1 MPNDAP
7 LSAQSKAGAAGL
19 AGARGDPSDDVR
31 RTLGLDRKR
40 GPLRKILP
48 WLLVLIFAAGV
59 VVAVVLWRRHA
70 AAAAQPT
77 FTTTPVHRGDLTVTV
92 SATGTLKGLDTV
104 DVGAEISGR
113 VTEVDVNFNDHVKK
127 GQLLAKINPEQYQ
140 AQVKQ
145 SRAELAAAVAALVT
159 AKATRTQSKIA
170 DDRQHTLFSKG
181 LAAQQDVD
189 SADADYARAV
199 AGVNS
204 ADANVAAQRANLA
217 VAESNLAKCD
227 VHAPISG
234 IVLNRAID
242 PGQTVAASLSAPVL
256 FTLAKDLT
264 QMRLYVDIDEADVG
278 GVNPGD
284 KATFTVDA
292 YPGKTFPSKVL
303 AVYNVPTAAAAST
316 QSTVVTYEGV
326 LEVTNKDMFLRP
338 GMTATATI
346 VTSARNNVLLVP
358 NTALRFVPPKV
369 ALAAEQQRSHMH
381 IHFPGFGRRRSAQK
395 PRPNRATK
403 KPEAPGARTEHV
415 WLLVNGAPKQ
425 RRVKVGATNGDETEV
440 LSGLHAGDKVIT
452 DVVTHK
458 K

>member
-7 LSAQSKAGAAGL
+7 PPPNGSTAAEI
-19 AGARGDPSDDVR
+19 AGARIDPAEDVR

-40 GPLRKILP
+40 GPLRKLLP
-48 WLLVLIFAAGV
+48 WLAGLIVIAGA
-59 VVAVVLWRRHA
+59 VVAFSAWRRHVA
-70 AAAAQPT
+70 AENQPT
-77 FTTTPVHRGDLTVTV
+77 YKTEPVHTGNLTVTV

-113 VTEVDVNFNDHVKK
+113 VTEVDVDFNDHVKQ

-204 ADANVAAQRANLA
+204 AAANVEAQRANLA

-227 VHAPISG
+227 VHAPIAG

-278 GVNPGD
+278 GVTPGD

-303 AVYNVPTAAAAST
+303 AVYNAPTAAAAST
-316 QSTVVTYEGV
+316 QATVVTYEGV
-326 LEVTNKDMFLRP
+326 LEVANDDMLLRP

-346 VTSARNNVLLVP
+346 VTRERNDVVLVP

-369 ALAAEQQRSHMH
+369 ALAAEEQHNHM
-381 IHFPGFGRRRSAQK
+381 HFPGLHFGGGHGPPRAK
-395 PRPNRATK
+395 PANTAK

-440 LSGLHAGDKVIT
+440 LSGLHAGAQVIT
-452 DVVTHK
+452 DVVTK
-458 K
+458 KK